1 VSDAGHWPG
10 GARGALCLSFDNLGE
25 VAEIELGAIRADEP
39 REPHPTVTE
48 ALPAILAALK
58 ARQLPATF
66 FVEGLNA
73 ELYPEA
79 LREIDARGHEVAFH
93 AWRHEQW
100 AGLSAAEQTDNLA
113 RGAAAFAELGL
124 SIAGMRPPGGPLGGA
139 GALEVLRS
147 AGLSY
152 CSPAGTS
159 AGLEDGVAVLPFDW
173 RHVDASCVLPPLGT
187 VRERISGSAA
197 PLGPDDFLAFL
208 GAELERLAD
217 DGGFLAVVLHPFM
230 LGWFGEERLG
240 RLLDRAAR
248 AAADGDLLVAPCAE
262 AAAHVHAHPEVF
274 RGAARLD
281 PTSWT
286 AG

>member
-1 VSDAGHWPG
+1 VSDAAWPG

-25 VAEIELGAIRADEP
+25 AAEIELGAIPADEP
-39 REPHPTVTE
+39 RQPHPTVTE
-48 ALPAILAALK
+48 ALPAILEALD
-58 ARQLPATF
+58 AHELPATF
-66 FVEGLNA
+66 FVEGLNS

-100 AGLSAAEQTDNLA
+100 AGLSAEEQGDNLA
-113 RGAAAFAELGL
+113 RGAVAFAELGL

-139 GALEVLRS
+139 DALGVLRS

-152 CSPAGTS
+152 CSPAGTG
-159 AGLEDGVAVLPFDW
+159 AGVEDGVALLPFDW

-197 PLGPDDFLAFL
+197 PLDPGDFLAFL
-208 GAELERLAD
+208 GAELERLAG
-217 DGGFLAVVLHPFM
+217 DGGFLAIVLHPFM

-240 RLLDRAAR
+240 RLLDRVAR

-262 AAAHVHAHPEVF
+262 VAAHVHAHPEAF
-274 RGAARLD
+274 RGGSRLD
-281 PTSWT
+281 STSWV
-286 AG
+286 

>member
-1 VSDAGHWPG
+1 VSDAAWPG

-25 VAEIELGAIRADEP
+25 AAEIEFGAIRADEP
-39 REPHPTVTE
+39 RQPHPTVTE
-48 ALPAILAALK
+48 ALPAILEALDT
-58 ARQLPATF
+58 RQLPATF
-66 FVEGLNA
+66 FVEGLNS

-79 LREIDARGHEVAFH
+79 LREIGARGHEVAFH

-100 AGLSAAEQTDNLA
+100 AGLSAAEQADNLA
-113 RGAAAFAELGL
+113 RGAEAFAELGL

-139 GALEVLRS
+139 DALEVLRS

-152 CSPAGTS
+152 CSPAG
-159 AGLEDGVAVLPFDW
+159 AGAGVEEGIALLPFDW

-197 PLGPDDFLAFL
+197 PLDPGDFLAFL

-217 DGGFLAVVLHPFM
+217 DGGFLAIVLHPFM

-262 AAAHVHAHPEVF
+262 AAAHVHAHPEAF
-274 RGAARLD
+274 WGGTRLD
-281 PTSWT
+281 STSWT
-286 AG
+286 SG